1 MISNPYK
8 SFFLAAVILLAAI
21 CLVLWRLTS
30 LHPGWMYLIAV
41 SMITFLFYGYDKVQ
55 AKRNGGRIPEVVL
68 HLLALMGGTIGAFLG
83 QILFR
88 HKTKK
93 WEFRR
98 VFILIVIVQL
108 GFIAWWIM
116 KG

>member
-8 SFFLAAVILLAAI
+8 SFVLVAVILLAI
-21 CLVLWRLTS
+21 FCIVLWRLTS
-30 LHPGWMYLIAV
+30 LHPAWIYLIAV
-41 SMITFLFYGYDKVQ
+41 SAIAFLFYGYDKVQ
-55 AKRNGGRIPEVVL
+55 ARRNGGRIPEVVL
-68 HLLALMGGTIGAFLG
+68 HLLALAGGTIGAFLG
-83 QILFR
+83 QFLFR

-93 WEFRR
+93 WEFRL

-108 GFIAWWIM
+108 GLIVWWTM